1 VRNLIQIIGGFE
13 AASSEIFASMISG
26 WVGTRLDGGQEAAMS
41 NDFNI
46 KPVGAP
52 VAALFIKPAPE
63 AAREAVPTQLPA
75 PQSVGAIDAGLRGSA
90 VASVPLP
97 PPGDEVA
104 HQVVID
110 RAAAE
115 IVYQVVDK
123 RTSEVI
129 NQFPDA
135 SRLRARAYL
144 RAQDTA
150 KLDGQRLATDRQI

>member
-1 VRNLIQIIGGFE
+1 
-13 AASSEIFASMISG
+13 
-26 WVGTRLDGGQEAAMS
+26 MS

-63 AAREAVPTQLPA
+63 AARDAVPTQLPI
-75 PQSVGAIDAGLRGSA
+75 PKSVSAMDAALRSNA
-90 VASVPLP
+90 TANTPLP

-144 RAQDTA
+144 RAQDNA
-150 KLDGQRLATDRQI
+150 KQDGLRLATDRQI

>member
-1 VRNLIQIIGGFE
+1 
-13 AASSEIFASMISG
+13 
-26 WVGTRLDGGQEAAMS
+26 MS

-52 VAALFIKPAPE
+52 VATQLIRPAPE
-63 AAREAVPTQLPA
+63 AAREAVPTQLPI
-75 PQSVGAIDAGLRGSA
+75 PKSVSAMDAALRSNA
-90 VASVPLP
+90 TANTPLP

-144 RAQDTA
+144 RAQDNA
-150 KLDGQRLATDRQI
+150 KQDGLRLATDRQI